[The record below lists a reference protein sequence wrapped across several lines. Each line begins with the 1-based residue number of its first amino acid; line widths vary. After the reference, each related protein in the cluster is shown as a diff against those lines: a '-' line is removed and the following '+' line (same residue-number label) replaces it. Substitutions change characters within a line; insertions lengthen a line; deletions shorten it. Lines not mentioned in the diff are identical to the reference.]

1 MRASIRDKKALSE
14 VSPGALS
21 AYARTLGWSKT
32 DDIYGDH
39 SDVYTAAELPEIIL
53 PRHQRLGD
61 YASVVWRLIEIFARV
76 AETDELALYRDLVT
90 ADRDVIRV
98 RTAESDNGSVAA
110 GAGINLMR
118 GSHDMLL
125 AAACS
130 LRNPQPLYRAGANKE
145 ASKYLSQVRLGQTEQ
160 GSFVIT
166 LLTPVVPPPIQQALI
181 PEWPPDADP
190 VERQMTKRLAVALAA
205 TRQATERTVGG
216 DTDAFSKAVEYGVSA
231 NLCEALVEVI
241 TPFEMLD
248 VSLTWARTRPINRAR
263 EVICFAAADAPILRE
278 AARSFRDREPRPD
291 VSLFGVVRALRR
303 DEAETDGTVTLLASI
318 DGQHQSVRAVL
329 RQSDYERAVL
339 AHKEKAAVVM
349 EGELERSGQRWHL
362 LNPRIAD
369 VIQNEDAPNE
379 SK

>member
-110 GAGINLMR
+110 SAGINLMR

-190 VERQMTKRLAVALAA
+190 V
-205 TRQATERTVGG
+205 G
-216 DTDAFSKAVEYGVSA
+216 
-231 NLCEALVEVI
+231 
-241 TPFEMLD
+241 
-248 VSLTWARTRPINRAR
+248 
-263 EVICFAAADAPILRE
+263 AADDKASSR
-278 AARSFRDREPRPD
+278 RSCRHPPGDRENGRRRHRR
-291 VSLFGVVRALRR
+291 LLEGCGVWRK
-303 DEAETDGTVTLLASI
+303 
-318 DGQHQSVRAVL
+318 
-329 RQSDYERAVL
+329 RQSMRGA
-339 AHKEKAAVVM
+339 
-349 EGELERSGQRWHL
+349 R
-362 LNPRIAD
+362 
-369 VIQNEDAPNE
+369 
-379 SK
+379 